1 MVLGHLGGH
10 LGKNIKV
17 NPYFT
22 IFVVAVQLPS
32 HVQLF
37 VTPWTAGSQ
46 VPLSFTISG
55 SLLKLISIESV
66 MPSNHLILCL
76 PFSSC
81 PQYFPAS
88 RSFPICQ
95 LFASGGQSIGASAS
109 ASVFPMNIQSWF
121 LLGLTG
127 LISFLSKELLRV
139 FSSTTV

>member
-22 IFVVAVQLPS
+22 IFVVAVQLLS

-139 FSSTTV
+139 VSSTTV